1 MFNHPYRLA
10 LVGDLHLLA
19 KGSSLRFNDFDVFF
33 SEHKLRLAELLREK
47 ARLGLVS
54 QTFISGLDQLWWLF
68 FKGKFRPQARLSPP
82 ARRRGVQNFWLTCPS
97 IQVLEGLT
105 TDRVGR
111 KRYRS
116 IKKRIAKKLVKLAQ
130 RRLWVF

>member
-1 MFNHPYRLA
+1 
-10 LVGDLHLLA
+10 VGDLHLLA
-19 KGSSLRFNDFDVFF
+19 KTSNCRFNDFDVFF

-54 QTFISGLDQLWWLF
+54 HTFVSSLDQLWWLF
-68 FKGKFRPQARLSPP
+68 FKCKFRPQARLSPQP
-82 ARRRGVQNFWLTCPS
+82 HRRGMQNFWLTCPS

-105 TDRVGR
+105 TDRVNR